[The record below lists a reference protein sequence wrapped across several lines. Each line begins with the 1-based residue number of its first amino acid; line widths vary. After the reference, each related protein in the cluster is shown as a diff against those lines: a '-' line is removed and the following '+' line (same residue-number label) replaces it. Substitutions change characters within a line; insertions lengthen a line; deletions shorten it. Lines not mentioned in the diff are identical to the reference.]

1 MNCRSNFVAFRDQQS
16 NSVHTKLVKYVVT
29 SQETETPLSGPH
41 SHFWTENEGTSTAT
55 VLVGGPGPGLCSL
68 STKKCCVGCWWWWT
82 AGQHNN
88 DPNQGQGQAGLE
100 FYFSQDSFQC
110 LSSPRS
116 SILVLRWGSSL
127 IAIGHLFVRICHV
140 AASQPLIR
148 GEFGNIFLVCPHREL
163 CHKVNK
169 WPFTGQINES
179 SFVLFVFSVWG

>member
-1 MNCRSNFVAFRDQQS
+1 MVPIPISEQKMKVLAPPLHWLVAQAQACVPSPQRTVVLDVDDDGQRD
-16 NSVHTKLVKYVVT
+16 NTT
-29 SQETETPLSGPH
+29 MIRIR
-41 SHFWTENEGTSTAT
+41 ARAR
-55 VLVGGPGPGLCSL
+55 PGS
-68 STKKCCVGCWWWWT
+68 
-82 AGQHNN
+82 
-88 DPNQGQGQAGLE
+88 E